1 MTLRMENKVVLVTG
15 AGSIGPGWGNGKAS
29 AVLYA
34 REGATVI
41 ACDINLSAAEET
53 VGIIA
58 SEGGNAIALECDVRS
73 NQQVNLIVEK
83 VRTDF
88 GKLDVLHN
96 NVGIV
101 QVGGPEDIT
110 EEEWDN
116 LLNVNLKSIF
126 LTSKHAIPLMLE
138 QKNSA
143 IVNMSSIAA
152 SHYFG
157 YPCMSYAASKGAI
170 NQATQNIAIQYANK
184 GLRANCIMPGLMDTP
199 QIRHYV
205 TSGYGGGEEDMI
217 KKRNASC
224 PTGKMGDAWDVAKAA
239 LFLASDDAL
248 YITGQCLVVDGG
260 ITSRIG

>member
-53 VGIIA
+53 VGVIA
-58 SEGGNAIALECDVRS
+58 SEGGNAIALECDVTS
-73 NQQVNLIVEK
+73 NRQVNLIVEK

-126 LTSKHAIPLMLE
+126 LTRS
-138 QKNSA
+138 
-143 IVNMSSIAA
+143 
-152 SHYFG
+152 
-157 YPCMSYAASKGAI
+157 
-170 NQATQNIAIQYANK
+170 
-184 GLRANCIMPGLMDTP
+184 
-199 QIRHYV
+199 
-205 TSGYGGGEEDMI
+205 
-217 KKRNASC
+217 
-224 PTGKMGDAWDVAKAA
+224 
-239 LFLASDDAL
+239 
-248 YITGQCLVVDGG
+248 ITGSIPV
-260 ITSRIG
+260 IGKIL